1 MSVQELA
8 QISAKYGRNLSLI
21 QGAGGN
27 TSYKCY
33 QSDCIW
39 IKASGKWLGNALN
52 ENIFIPLK
60 LSELKRSFL
69 LDSTRSLHHHMIE
82 HSVESGLRPS
92 IETSMHA
99 LLPHKFVVHLH
110 STSVLAWL
118 VQKDIESKIADRLA
132 GLNWCLI
139 DYVKPGA
146 SLTES
151 ILNTIKQDT
160 NIILLEN
167 HGVVILGDSITEI
180 FQLVRQVESKLY
192 RPKRSTTPYANI
204 TSLLALSAGSDYRLP
219 SYPDIHSLALDKSS
233 YLAAIKGP
241 LTPDQVVFLGDSI
254 KTMTQSM
261 NTDLKTENSASSP
274 KMILLEGK
282 GVLVNKHV
290 CKTGEQLA
298 YGLSSVLLKLPEK
311 HVIRYLSDSEIMEL
325 INWDAET
332 YRRSMTSSI

>member
-8 QISAKYGRNLSLI
+8 QISAKYGRNLSLV

-33 QSDCIW
+33 QSDCMW

-69 LDSTRSLHHHMIE
+69 LEPTSSLDHHVME
-82 HSVESGLRPS
+82 HTVESGLRPS

-118 VQKDIESKIADRLA
+118 VQKNIESNIAGRLT
-132 GLNWCLI
+132 GLHWCLI

-146 SLTES
+146 ALTES

-160 NIILLEN
+160 NIILLKN
-167 HGVVILGDSITEI
+167 HGVVILGKSVTEI
-180 FQLVRQVESKLY
+180 EQLVREVESRLY

-204 TSLLALSAGSDYRLP
+204 ANLLALSAGSDYRLP
-219 SYPDIHSLALDKSS
+219 SYPDIHSLALNKNS
-233 YLAAIKGP
+233 YRTAKKGP
-241 LTPDQVVFLGDSI
+241 LFPDQVVFLGESI
-254 KTMTQSM
+254 KTITKSIIKDKNPVNPPQM
-261 NTDLKTENSASSP
+261 
-274 KMILLEGK
+274 LLMEGK
-282 GVLVNKHV
+282 GVLINKHV

-325 INWDAET
+325 TNWDAET
-332 YRRSMTSSI
+332 YRRSMTNSI